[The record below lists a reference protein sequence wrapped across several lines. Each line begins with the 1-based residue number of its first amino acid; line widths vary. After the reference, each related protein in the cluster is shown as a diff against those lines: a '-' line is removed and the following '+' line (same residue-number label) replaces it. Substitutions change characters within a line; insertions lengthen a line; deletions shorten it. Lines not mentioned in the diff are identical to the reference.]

1 MRACVRAC
9 VRAVCAYRFGLGA
22 EEGLEVEV
30 EPLMNLVDGLDV
42 GEDGVHVLLR
52 NDLRLTQRLDVH
64 LHDNVEALE
73 VILLGLEELAFNAVL
88 HEPLLLPPGQLQ
100 LLLVRG

>member
-1 MRACVRAC
+1 MCAVCCVC
-9 VRAVCAYRFGLGA
+9 VCAVCADRFGLGA

-73 VILLGLEELAFNAVL
+73 VVLLGLEELAFNAVL